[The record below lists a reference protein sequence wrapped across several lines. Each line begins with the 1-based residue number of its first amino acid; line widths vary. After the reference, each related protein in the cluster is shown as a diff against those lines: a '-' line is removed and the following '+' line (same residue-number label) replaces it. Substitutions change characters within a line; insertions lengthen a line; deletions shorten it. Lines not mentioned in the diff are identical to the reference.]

1 MKAFFRNQ
9 KVLHTWGGSL
19 FLSSLGKKRLPIS
32 QGNSILNPTLPLFF
46 NCYGKTRAWGFG
58 ETVRSQRTNDRD
70 MRWERKN
77 HGASL
82 CTQCAGWCADYL
94 LGPITLILINEHAT
108 HNLSEE
114 GEKIWHMFGGCSVPA
129 PRSGSAFLKLLGWE
143 WQRLSNWDDA
153 EIWFKPPLW
162 SACVKCWHWA
172 GSVENSE

>member
-1 MKAFFRNQ
+1 
-9 KVLHTWGGSL
+9 
-19 FLSSLGKKRLPIS
+19 
-32 QGNSILNPTLPLFF
+32 
-46 NCYGKTRAWGFG
+46 
-58 ETVRSQRTNDRD
+58 

-82 CTQCAGWCADYL
+82 CIQFASWCADYL

-143 WQRLSNWDDA
+143 WQHLSNWDDT
-153 EIWFKPPLW
+153 EMWFKPPLW
-162 SACVKCWHWA
+162 TACVQYWHWKA
-172 GSVENSE
+172 VCSVETQSKGRPLILCLKELRWGVCSATGHPVFYTSGLLNVLLHLWSAQCVVWSCRGRWGWGHRLAF